1 MQAVVEVLM
10 SGVSDMDT
18 VTRVNATMKLDAES
32 AGGAVPQPI
41 QRRVDDVSTAWAAL
55 QSLAILLQSPS
66 GASFSKQPGTSIAN
80 TRCNVSI
87 VLKSLI
93 TTHPLLYCDLCQL

>member
-1 MQAVVEVLM
+1 M

-32 AGGAVPQPI
+32 AGGAVPQCI
-41 QRRVDDVSTAWAAL
+41 QSRVDDVSTGWAAV

-66 GASFSKQPGTSIAN
+66 GASFLKQPGTLLQAYAVTITAVML
-80 TRCNVSI
+80 TRRA
-87 VLKSLI
+87 
-93 TTHPLLYCDLCQL
+93 